1 MAEDVK
7 SEVVSEKAPEPVAEK
22 KEAPA
27 PKPAPKPAPASASSD
42 SGDWQEM
49 GFASKRRYERF
60 KRKFS

>member
-7 SEVVSEKAPEPVAEK
+7 SEVVSEKAPAPVAEK

-27 PKPAPKPAPASASSD
+27 PKPAPAPASSD
-42 SGDWQEM
+42 TGDWKEM

>member
-7 SEVVSEKAPEPVAEK
+7 SETVSEVAPAPKAEK
-22 KEAPA
+22 KAPA
-27 PKPAPKPAPASASSD
+27 PKPAPKPAPAPVSSD
-42 SGDWQEM
+42 SGDWKEM